1 MQCSSEI
8 CNKQPSTSRDKG
20 QGRGE
25 TCGHINTIKGQYKW
39 VSAKGMEEE
48 SFVDSQHI
56 LSLLG
61 ESKHPDGSQECCS
74 ITGQE
79 WGKEGIT
86 A

>member
-1 MQCSSEI
+1 
-8 CNKQPSTSRDKG
+8 
-20 QGRGE
+20 
-25 TCGHINTIKGQYKW
+25 
-39 VSAKGMEEE
+39 MEEE